1 MAKEQKSQVRT
12 KVRIVL
18 NIMDEI
24 RDLLPSRPVVVRYKF
39 MPRILLDFNPPLS
52 DEEKNKIRENIAKK
66 FGRRFVVEI
75 WDE

>member
-1 MAKEQKSQVRT
+1 MGSEQKSPART
-12 KVRIVL
+12 RVRIVL
-18 NIMDEI
+18 NIMGEI
-24 RDLLPSRPVVVRYKF
+24 RDLLPSQPTVIRYKF
-39 MPRILLDFNPPLS
+39 MPRILIDFDPPLT